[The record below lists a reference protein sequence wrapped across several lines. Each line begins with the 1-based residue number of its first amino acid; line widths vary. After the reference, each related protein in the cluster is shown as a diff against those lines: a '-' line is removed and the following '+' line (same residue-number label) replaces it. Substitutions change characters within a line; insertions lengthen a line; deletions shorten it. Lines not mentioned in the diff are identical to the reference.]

1 MANGYEG
8 FGGVPLSYDYKNVY
22 NAARN
27 PSQVHAR
34 DTGLTWFFQRY
45 LVEKVISVFEFKGIP
60 ETWSKDY
67 FMYTLFIWGNIAV
80 VNTDRFG
87 VICQHCGLRGYD
99 VFYRPT
105 NAVISNPLL
114 SGILDPRIGT
124 ECALIKMQPDYGGC
138 WDIVSYYAE
147 QLALAAEALAVNLV
161 NSKLSYVFAA
171 ENKSAADSLKALYD
185 RIASGEPAVFAD
197 KKLFD
202 AEGRPHW
209 DVFAQNLQQNYIADR
224 LLMDMAKIDNR
235 FDTEVGITNVNIT
248 KTSGVSNSEIAAN
261 NNATRSKALVWLET
275 IRDGLDM
282 ANRLFGLNMSCNL
295 RFREEVPQDVSK
307 SETLGI
313 SAL

>member
-60 ETWSKDY
+60 DTWSKDY

-80 VNTDRFG
+80 VNTDKFG

-147 QLALAAEALAVNLV
+147 QLALSAEALAVNLV

-171 ENKSAADSLKALYD
+171 ENKSAAESLKALYD

-261 NNATRSKALVWLET
+261 NNATRSKALVWLDT

-282 ANRLFGLNMSCNL
+282 ANRLFGLNMSCDL
-295 RFREEVPQDVSK
+295 RFKEEVPHVSQ